1 MKDYNDIHCVKQP
14 ESIKINLY
22 KHQLTSIYNMEKLE
36 YDKMVS
42 SDDFIKEVSL
52 GAITDIS
59 GYGKTY
65 SVIGLIARDKME
77 WDMNI
82 PFLFEKINIESN
94 GLIKNRKLER
104 YDKLRSNLILVS
116 SSILNQWRNE
126 LENTTLKYIS
136 ITSKKEIEHANIENC
151 DIVLVIPSMYN
162 DLIKTYSKY
171 AWKRFIFDEP
181 GHVRVSG
188 MKEIKAGFFWF
199 ITANPNAIISNHQS
213 CRGSMMFKIIT
224 NNNYNTFEEQF
235 KDVIIKNDENFIKA
249 SFMMPKTNYLEYH
262 CFQPIFNV
270 INGMVTPIIQKMID
284 TGNIE
289 GAITSLGGSKT
300 KNIIELV
307 KRKKME
313 EMEIIKSKINIY
325 TIRNNNKRIE
335 HFNTLYT
342 KVKHELQIIDDRF
355 NNMLSTQNCNIC
367 MNKMSK
373 VVMEPNCQNLFCG
386 ECLLKWLPKNNT
398 CPLCR
403 QEVLLSDLIYI
414 ENDNE
419 KQNHSI
425 KLPSSSILLKTDQI
439 INIIK
444 AKKDGKFL
452 VFSDFEGS
460 FKPIC
465 KILESNNISFVLLK
479 GDVTNRTKI
488 INDYKNGNN
497 NVIFLNSTTDSA
509 GINLQETTDIIL
521 YHEMNSSNKSQII
534 SRAERIGRTEELNI
548 HQLLVHI

>member
-59 GYGKTY
+59 GYRKTY
-65 SVIGLIARDKME
+65 SLIGLITRDKME

-82 PFLFEKINIESN
+82 PFVFEKINIESN

-104 YDKLRSNLILVS
+104 YNKLCSNLILVS
-116 SSILNQWRNE
+116 SSILNQWQNE
-126 LENTTLKYIS
+126 LKNTTLNYIS
-136 ITSKKEIEHANIENC
+136 ITTKKEIENANIQNC

-224 NNNYNTFEEQF
+224 NNNCNTFEEQF
-235 KDVIIKNDENFIKA
+235 KDVIIKNDEHFIKA
-249 SFMMPKTNYLEYH
+249 SFLMPKTNYLEYQ

-270 INGMVTPIIQKMID
+270 INGMISPSIQKMID

-289 GAITSLGGSKT
+289 GAITSLGGCKT

-313 EMEIIKSKINIY
+313 EMEIIKSKINIH

-335 HFNTLYT
+335 HFNTLYK
-342 KVKHELQIIDDRF
+342 KVEHELQIIDDRF
-355 NNMLSTQNCNIC
+355 NNMLSTQKCNIC

-403 QEVLLSDLIYI
+403 HEVLLSDLIYI

-425 KLPSSSILLKTDQI
+425 NLQPSSILLKTDQI

-521 YHEMNSSNKSQII
+521 YHEMNSINKSQII

>member
-82 PFLFEKINIESN
+82 PFLIEKINIESN

-104 YDKLRSNLILVS
+104 YDKLCSNLILVS
-116 SSILNQWRNE
+116 SSILNQWQNE

-136 ITSKKEIEHANIENC
+136 ITSKKVIENANIENC

-342 KVKHELQIIDDRF
+342 KVEHELQIIDDRF

-419 KQNHSI
+419 KENHSI
-425 KLPSSSILLKTDQI
+425 NLPSSSILLKTDQI

-521 YHEMNSSNKSQII
+521 YHEMNSINKSQII

>member
-14 ESIKINLY
+14 ENIKINLF
-22 KHQLTSIYNMEKLE
+22 KHQLTSIYNMERLE

-52 GAITDIS
+52 GVNADIS

-65 SVIGLIARDKME
+65 SLIGLIARDKME
-77 WDMNI
+77 WDMNT
-82 PFLFEKINIESN
+82 PFVFEKINIESN
-94 GLIKNRKLER
+94 GLIKNRKQER
-104 YDKLRSNLILVS
+104 YDKLNCNLVLVS
-116 SSILNQWRNE
+116 PSIINQWQNE
-126 LENTTLKYIS
+126 LENTSLNYIS
-136 ITSKKEIEHANIENC
+136 ITTKKEIENTNVENY
-151 DIVLVIPSMYN
+151 DIILVIPSMYN

-171 AWKRFIFDEP
+171 AWKRFVFDEP

-199 ITANPNAIISNHQS
+199 ITSNPNAIISNHQS

-224 NNNYNTFEEQF
+224 NNNCNTFEEQY
-235 KDVIIKNDENFIKA
+235 KDVIIKNDDNFIKA
-249 SFMMPKTNYLEYH
+249 SFLMPKTNYLEYY
-262 CFQPIFNV
+262 CFQPIFNIV
-270 INGMVTPIIQKMID
+270 NGMVTPTIQKMID

-289 GAITSLGGSKT
+289 GAISSLGGSKT

-313 EMEIIKSKINIY
+313 ELEVIKSKINIF
-325 TIRNNNKRIE
+325 TIRQNSKKIE
-335 HFNTLYT
+335 HFKSLYN
-342 KVKHELQIIDDRF
+342 KVDHELQIIDERF
-355 NNMLSTQNCNIC
+355 NNILSNQKCHIC
-367 MNKMSK
+367 MNTMSK

-386 ECLLKWLPKNNT
+386 ECLLKWLSKKHT

-403 QEVLLSDLIYI
+403 NDVILSDLIYI
-414 ENDNE
+414 ENNNE
-419 KQNHSI
+419 VQNHTD
-425 KLPSSSILLKTDQI
+425 KLTSSSILLKTDQI

-444 AKKDGKFL
+444 DKKDGKFL

-465 KILESNNISFVLLK
+465 NILESNNISFVILK
-479 GDVTNRTKI
+479 GDVSNRNKI
-488 INDYKNGNN
+488 INDYKNGDI

-521 YHEMNSSNKSQII
+521 YHEMNSNNKSQII
-534 SRAERIGRTEELNI
+534 SRAERIGRTTELNI

>member
-116 SSILNQWRNE
+116 SSILNQWQNE

-136 ITSKKEIEHANIENC
+136 ITSKKVIENANIENC

-284 TGNIE
+284 TCNIE

-342 KVKHELQIIDDRF
+342 KVEHELQIIDDRF

-419 KQNHSI
+419 KENHSI
-425 KLPSSSILLKTDQI
+425 NLPSSSILLKTDQI

-521 YHEMNSSNKSQII
+521 YHEMNSINKSQII

>member
-65 SVIGLIARDKME
+65 SVIGLMARDKME

-82 PFLFEKINIESN
+82 PFVFEKINIESN

-116 SSILNQWRNE
+116 SSILNQWQNE

-136 ITSKKEIEHANIENC
+136 ITSKKVIENANIENC

-235 KDVIIKNDENFIKA
+235 KDVIIKNDENFIKG

-342 KVKHELQIIDDRF
+342 KVEHELQIIDDRF

-419 KQNHSI
+419 KENHSI
-425 KLPSSSILLKTDQI
+425 NLPSSSILLKTDQI

-521 YHEMNSSNKSQII
+521 YHEMNSINKSQII